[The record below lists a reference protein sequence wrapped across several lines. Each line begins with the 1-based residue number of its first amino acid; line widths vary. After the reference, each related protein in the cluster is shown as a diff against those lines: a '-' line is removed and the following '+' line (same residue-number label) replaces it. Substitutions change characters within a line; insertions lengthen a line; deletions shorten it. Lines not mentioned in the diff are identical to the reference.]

1 MNFNKHYDL
10 EGKHAFLSA
19 SNYHWLG
26 YSIEKVITVFQNAK
40 AKERGTRLH
49 EFASKAINE
58 RIKLEDYNSTL
69 GMFVN
74 DCIDEGMSSEV
85 VLHYSPLAFG
95 TADAISFDGEILKIY
110 DLKTGKTP
118 ASMKQLYIYAA
129 FFCLEYS
136 VNPNDIEIHFRI
148 YQDSKALM
156 LDPEPDEVWDV
167 MDKIIA
173 FDDVLANL

>member
-26 YSIEKVITVFQNAK
+26 YSREKLITVYQNAK

-49 EFASKAINE
+49 KFASDAINE
-58 RIKLEDYNSTL
+58 GIRLEDTGSTL

-74 DCIDEGMSSEV
+74 DCIDDNMSSEV
-85 VLHYSPLAFG
+85 VLYYSPFAFG

-129 FFCLEYS
+129 YFCLEYS
-136 VNPNDIEIHFRI
+136 VNPNDIKIHFRI

-156 LDPEPDEVWDV
+156 LDPDSEEIWDV
-167 MDKIIA
+167 MDIIIA
-173 FDDVLANL
+173 FDDILKNL